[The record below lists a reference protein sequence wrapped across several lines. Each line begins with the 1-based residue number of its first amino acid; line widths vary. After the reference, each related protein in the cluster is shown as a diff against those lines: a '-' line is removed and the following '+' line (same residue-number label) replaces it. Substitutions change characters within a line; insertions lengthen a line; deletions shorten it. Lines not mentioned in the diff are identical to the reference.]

1 MKLKTSCVVPV
12 LSGPQFMRNLLTI
25 LVALFLLSGCAT
37 IHYKDTIS
45 SWRSHEDVGKWL
57 DGNFIFDMDRSR
69 TITKRLKAQGPS
81 GLLVKSPEKL
91 YKSGYGY
98 CADAAYFAITNI
110 NAIDSNYNARW
121 VFVLNSLGRPHHWV
135 AAFNYRNKLY
145 IMDYGA
151 GPKWSSMNGI
161 HGPYNSLDEY
171 RNFLS
176 SLSIPSFKVGDV
188 YFRNMPGT
196 ED

>member
-1 MKLKTSCVVPV
+1 MKLKTSCVVPAFC
-12 LSGPQFMRNLLTI
+12 SAQFMTNLLTI
-25 LVALFLLSGCAT
+25 LLSLFLLSGCT
-37 IHYKDTIS
+37 TVPYKDATY
-45 SWRSHEDVGKWL
+45 SWKSYEDVGKWL
-57 DGNFIFDMDRSR
+57 DSNFTFDNDRSR

-91 YKSGYGY
+91 YKYSYGY
-98 CADAAYFAITNI
+98 CADAANFAITNI

-135 AAFNYRNKLY
+135 TAFNYQSKLY

-151 GPKWSSMNGI
+151 GPKWSSMNGV

-171 RNFLS
+171 RDYLS
-176 SLSIPSFKVGDV
+176 SLSLPGFKVGDV
-188 YFRNMPGT
+188 YFRDMPGT